1 MNETFRRRV
10 FTPFVMPLTIA
21 GGILVFAYAL
31 SRVLLAVP
39 EFLST
44 VIAVVVAA
52 YILIVATMAGQ
63 RRSIS
68 GRALGM
74 GLVLGFAG
82 LVVAGAVAGAAGI
95 RELEEDE
102 EVAGGEGGAGADDE
116 AGGEEVSAGAG
127 AEDVPEDAVVWE
139 SEEGLA
145 FTDAPETMP
154 AGPTTI
160 ALVNASGIPHNVVFE
175 GFEGDQPLVEVAGDG
190 VDIGTVDI
198 PAGTYTYY
206 CSVPG
211 HRPAGM
217 EGEITVE

>member
-1 MNETFRRRV
+1 MNENFRRRI
-10 FTPFVMPLTIA
+10 FTPFVMPATIA

-39 EFLST
+39 EFMST
-44 VIAVVVAA
+44 IIAVVVAG
-52 YILIVATMAGQ
+52 YILLVASMAGQ
-63 RRSIS
+63 RRTIS

-74 GLVLGFAG
+74 GLLLG
-82 LVVAGAVAGAAGI
+82 LVGLIVAGAVAGAAGI
-95 RELEEDE
+95 RDLEHG
-102 EVAGGEGGAGADDE
+102 AEGGDAE
-116 AGGEEVSAGAG
+116 AGGEEQSAGAA

-139 SEEGLA
+139 SEEGIA
-145 FTDAPETMP
+145 YTAAPDTMP

-160 ALVNASGIPHNVVFE
+160 ALVNASGVPHNVVFE

-211 HRPAGM
+211 HRQGGM
-217 EGEITVE
+217 EGEVVVE